1 MITNTKQTG
10 MLVISL
16 LVIQILLF
24 ILFLIGD
31 EIPTLLLFTPT
42 FILLFWGLLK
52 YVILMAKVIWI
63 AITSHD
69 DYGKDK

>member
-1 MITNTKQTG
+1 MITNTRQTG

-16 LVIQILLF
+16 LVIQLLLF
-24 ILFLIGD
+24 ILFIAGVKTHMLI
-31 EIPTLLLFTPT
+31 LFTPT
-42 FILLFWGLLK
+42 LLLLFWGLLK

>member
-16 LVIQILLF
+16 LVMQIILF
-24 ILFLIGD
+24 ILFLIGA
-31 EIPTLLLFTPT
+31 EIPTLLVFTPT

>member
-1 MITNTKQTG
+1 MITNTEQTG

-16 LVIQILLF
+16 LVMQILLF
-24 ILFLIGD
+24 ILFLIED
-31 EIPTLLLFTPT
+31 EIPTLLVFTPT